1 MRKIFGVLLLLLSA
15 FLGLMLIT
23 FIPQL
28 VNSIFTFIANGA
40 ARSFG
45 YLLGQLLGFL
55 ILLVLAC
62 TFGFLGY
69 RLITKSKPTIIT
81 IANDEDFPSRLTPNN
96 KELTNL

>member
-15 FLGLMLIT
+15 FLGVMLIT

-45 YLLGQLLGFL
+45 FLLGQLLAFL
-55 ILLVLAC
+55 LPLALSMH
-62 TFGFLGY
+62 FWFLGLQAHPEIKTY
-69 RLITKSKPTIIT
+69 G
-81 IANDEDFPSRLTPNN
+81 NYNGQ
-96 KELTNL
+96 